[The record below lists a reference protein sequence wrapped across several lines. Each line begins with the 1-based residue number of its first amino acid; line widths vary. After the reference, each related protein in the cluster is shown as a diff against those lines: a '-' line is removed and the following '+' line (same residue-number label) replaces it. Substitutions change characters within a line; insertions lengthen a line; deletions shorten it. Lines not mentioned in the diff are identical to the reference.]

1 MVRGTYRANS
11 VVVRLSLS
19 ADRVGSLVVSEEGVA
34 HHGASNEGVDGTED
48 LGEL

>member
-19 ADRVGSLVVSEEGVA
+19 ADCVGSLVISEEGVA